1 MNLVL
6 DASVAAKWLLAEADS
21 DKAAALFQAWTA
33 KRVGLLAP
41 ELLPAEVTSA
51 LWKRVMRGFLPV
63 GEAIRLQN
71 EFTDLGIPLHPI
83 GELVGVAFDLALR
96 YRHSVYDGL
105 YLAFAH
111 KTGAEFVT
119 ADEKLFKLASPG
131 NIRLLR
137 NWEQV

>member
-1 MNLVL
+1 VNLVL

-63 GEAIRLQN
+63 GEAMRLQN

-105 YLAFAH
+105 YLALAH